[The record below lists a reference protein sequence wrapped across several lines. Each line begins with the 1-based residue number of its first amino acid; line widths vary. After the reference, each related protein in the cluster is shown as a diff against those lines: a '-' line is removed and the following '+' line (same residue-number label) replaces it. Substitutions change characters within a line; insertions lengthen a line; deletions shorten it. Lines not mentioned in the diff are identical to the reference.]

1 MLFYCPEVESSP
13 PEWKLDLGE
22 ATDPDSDDPLR
33 LEVNLGATN
42 SFIQFDSDSNT
53 LALNQTAVV
62 LTGNYTIAIYLS
74 DSHDTKKYYIQ
85 LAIEC
90 PSGDA
95 FEVES
100 NENSILD
107 KLLALNQTDETEKRK
122 DRPIPSIRSINET
135 GYAII
140 RFSQPLVP
148 LENATALPNETTLI
162 NGTEHPAFE
171 IKVKPGFY
179 SKLENVEF
187 EYEVVKQTAT
197 ELHVQLNFTSYEWI
211 SFLTD
216 PEWLYITFWDP
227 SNFTNIRGDSVAP
240 ETQLKRQ
247 LPPQVSL
254 KDLEFA
260 ETLGKIV
267 QIAIVTVAVVTVI
280 LSPYY
285 SFSLQYVLGMVKKLQ
300 ISCHMMLI
308 NV

>member
-13 PEWKLDLGE
+13 PAWKLDLGE
-22 ATDPDSDDPLR
+22 ATDPDSDDPLH

-42 SFIQFDSDSNT
+42 SFIQFDSDSST
-53 LALNQTAVV
+53 LALNQTALV

-85 LAIEC
+85 LVIEC
-90 PSGDA
+90 PSDDA
-95 FEVES
+95 SQVES
-100 NENSILD
+100 NENSLLD
-107 KLLALNQTDETEKRK
+107 KLLALNQTDEAEKHK
-122 DRPIPSIRSINET
+122 DRPIPWVRSINET

-140 RFSQPLVP
+140 RFSQPLVL
-148 LENATALPNETTLI
+148 LENATALPNATTFI
-162 NGTEHPAFE
+162 NGSEYPAFE
-171 IKVKPGFY
+171 LKVVPGFY

-187 EYEVVKQTAT
+187 EYEVVNQTAT
-197 ELHVQLNFTSYEWI
+197 ELHVQLNFTNFEWI
-211 SFLTD
+211 SFMTD

-227 SNFTNIRGDSVAP
+227 SNFTNSQGVSVAP
-240 ETQLKRQ
+240 ETQLIRQ

-260 ETLGKIV
+260 HSFGKIV

-280 LSPYY
+280 LSPCY
-285 SFSLQYVLGMVKKLQ
+285 SFSLQYLLGMLKQLQ